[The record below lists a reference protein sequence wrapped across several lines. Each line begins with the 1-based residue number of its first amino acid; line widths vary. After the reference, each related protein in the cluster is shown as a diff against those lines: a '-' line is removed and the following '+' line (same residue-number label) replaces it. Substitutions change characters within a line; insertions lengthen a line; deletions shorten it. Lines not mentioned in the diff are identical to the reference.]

1 MSEVTE
7 LNGVVALLQVDRDK
21 LLATV
26 YNREDLGVE
35 VSSVAQD
42 GENVNEIARKE
53 PDGLLWW

>member
-1 MSEVTE
+1 M
-7 LNGVVALLQVDRDK
+7 